1 MEVQDLLKHTL
12 LNSANTELVGRF
24 KNLHKFL
31 TTFLLKK
38 KYQIN
43 LILKG
48 EMTRMFNAIVQLN
61 IP

>member
-1 MEVQDLLKHTL
+1 MEVQYLLKHTL

-38 KYQIN
+38 KNIK
-43 LILKG
+43 LILFLKVKWR
-48 EMTRMFNAIVQLN
+48 ECSMQLYN
-61 IP
+61 